1 MVSFTARRPGACLVL
16 SRQPRYPPN
25 TPEKQKNLGAFFGKN
40 PPAGVAHKLPEF
52 VKALEAKNRSIKSW
66 GVLGVS
72 KHPTPFH
79 QTPHHTSTHPP
90 PLRSSAGAAKSSPS

>member
-1 MVSFTARRPGACLVL
+1 MSGECHGTTIPRLRFVL

-52 VKALEAKNRSIKSW
+52 VKALEAKNPSIKSW
-66 GVLGVS
+66 GILGVS
-72 KHPTPFH
+72 NPPFPLST
-79 QTPHHTSTHPP
+79 QLCITPHRT
-90 PLRSSAGAAKSSPS
+90 